1 MRDKIYGFRRWL
13 LIVPL
18 VLMAGFCYSCS
29 REHEPVSLQSYRTDE
44 EILADQSTGRDI
56 SDTENGTWTADS
68 PGQPAGQSA
77 TGEDGHPEGGAKV
90 CYVHICGAVVNP
102 GVYGLEEGQRIY
114 HVVEKAGGYT
124 QEAAADYLNLAALV
138 GDGMKLIVPTREEL
152 LSKSEE
158 SLYGTASLPEEA
170 DAGKSGKIN
179 LNTATKEALMGLSG
193 IGEAKAGDIIRYRE
207 EHGGFRK
214 IEDIMKIP
222 GIKEAA
228 FQKIKDKVTV

>member
-1 MRDKIYGFRRWL
+1 MKDKIYGIRRRL
-13 LIVPL
+13 LIALL
-18 VLMAGFCYSCS
+18 VLTAGFCYSCS
-29 REHEPVSLQSYRTDE
+29 REPESVSLQTYRPDE
-44 EILADQSTGRDI
+44 EILADQGTGGDI
-56 SDTENGTWTADS
+56 PESEDGTRTADS
-68 PGQPAGQSA
+68 PGQPAGQPTDGE
-77 TGEDGHPEGGAKV
+77 TGRQESGEKV

-102 GVYGLEEGQRIY
+102 GVYGLEEGQRIS

-152 LSKSEE
+152 LSKSGE